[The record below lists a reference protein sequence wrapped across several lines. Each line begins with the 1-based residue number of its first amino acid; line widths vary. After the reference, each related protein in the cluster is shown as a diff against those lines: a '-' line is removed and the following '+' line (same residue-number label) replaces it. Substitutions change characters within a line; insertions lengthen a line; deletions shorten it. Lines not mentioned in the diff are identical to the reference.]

1 VLSRVLVALGLAAA
15 VVSGAAMVFLR
26 TDFVANNLC
35 AYAVATIEEA
45 TAARV
50 QVSQCSV
57 QPEQGKLTIEGLR
70 VGDPGGRIDLKVAR
84 VFAQVTVR
92 PLLQKVRLERLEVD
106 HPQLRLAL
114 DEAGGSP
121 AAGGQCLPDV
131 LDRFEFGRV
140 KIRKASVEVRSSGA
154 HVEVPRLGVAIKGR
168 GPRLSVSVSTRGGS
182 VELPGRAIGLI
193 SSRTAAFVDLRGS
206 GAVELRR
213 ADLIGTEASLFVKGK
228 LDNLCDPR
236 LEMAANVR
244 IDDLETAAARLLP
257 GKVHGIKGGVSADA
271 TVSWGRGA
279 SHLRGDLRLKA
290 VALGSFFPGDAS
302 LRFDLTPSRVHVD
315 RLEVPTGRGQING
328 SLEVSLAD
336 ASLPLAADLQLHDME
351 LAELLRK
358 LGLQHAWVVLRASGR
373 VQAKGTIV
381 PFNLAGDTALELADF
396 AVLDRTY
403 EKRAQARK
411 MFEFSRGKLA
421 GAVLADADKIVA
433 QGVAIEVGESR
444 LQVES
449 TFFADQA
456 KGMQLAAHTE
466 NLSLDDFRG
475 HFGPL
480 PATGKVKLA
489 ASVSGPYQE
498 LAIEGRTAAQDVH
511 FMELSLGDVTTHV
524 AFDTTSTKLTF
535 DDIRGHKDR
544 SEYRGRIAIDFSGST
559 TPLEAHVEL
568 PDAYLN
574 DLVDLASGMVPSL
587 SAIEDPG
594 EVDGRVAGV
603 IDVKGPAAAPSG
615 TASLQFRDLSLWGES
630 FDAGEARLSLHG
642 HEPRLQIEDL
652 TLRHGEAALRV
663 SGRFGPQ
670 WQLDLDAHTEKFTLA
685 DLDRAERAHLSGPLR
700 LTAHVGGVAE
710 RPRLDVALQFTE
722 GMADEADLGEGEL
735 KLRIDDKAM
744 TWNATV
750 GTHKV
755 SGHARLEG
763 DFPYACEGTLRIA
776 DLPQYVDLLAPD
788 FDIESGSL
796 TAAFEVH
803 GSLLRL
809 RDSAG
814 TMTLSQLLIVRS
826 DLTFENDGPAQV
838 SFGPE
843 GIRTERL
850 ALRAPF
856 TTAHLS
862 GGRGRDGKLD
872 LRLGASIDGRVLP
885 GLLADV
891 EHASGTYLVQATVG
905 GTVKNPTVL
914 GNIRIEDGAGSL
926 RGLPVAARA
935 LNGSIS
941 FSQDAL
947 VIDSLSGKLNNGEA
961 RVSGGIEM
969 ERLVPR
975 KIDMSAHVSDVNVRF
990 QESVGAIVDGDLTL
1004 HGPPF
1009 EPLLGG
1015 NLILSQ
1021 LKYTEDVDIEKSL
1034 LDFSRRP
1041 PAPKVLTKSPIVVRF
1056 DLDVRLSRGVRVEN
1070 NLARTD
1076 LKGDLKITGTS
1087 RSIGLLGSVNT
1098 VHGTATF
1105 RGNEFQIE
1113 QGVLTFTDRQRIR
1126 PTFDFQASS
1135 QVKEYKVRLHAFG
1148 SPGEPHVSLSS
1159 EPALAEADLGFL
1171 LTFGFVS
1178 TNLQQSTFSAADS
1191 GLAIGIE
1198 ALNKATGFSAE
1209 VRRFIPKNAI
1219 LRDPNIDF
1227 ASDFSVATNR
1237 LEPMARFQSHLI
1249 SDRLDLSV
1257 LQGLSTRRYRG
1268 VVSYQLSDALSTR
1281 LQLDNEHVTSGTG
1294 TDFGIDLHLKWE
1306 GE

>member
-1 VLSRVLVALGLAAA
+1 
-15 VVSGAAMVFLR
+15 
-26 TDFVANNLC
+26 
-35 AYAVATIEEA
+35 
-45 TAARV
+45 
-50 QVSQCSV
+50 
-57 QPEQGKLTIEGLR
+57 
-70 VGDPGGRIDLKVAR
+70 
-84 VFAQVTVR
+84 
-92 PLLQKVRLERLEVD
+92 
-106 HPQLRLAL
+106 
-114 DEAGGSP
+114 
-121 AAGGQCLPDV
+121 
-131 LDRFEFGRV
+131 
-140 KIRKASVEVRSSGA
+140 
-154 HVEVPRLGVAIKGR
+154 
-168 GPRLSVSVSTRGGS
+168 
-182 VELPGRAIGLI
+182 
-193 SSRTAAFVDLRGS
+193 
-206 GAVELRR
+206 
-213 ADLIGTEASLFVKGK
+213 
-228 LDNLCDPR
+228 
-236 LEMAANVR
+236 
-244 IDDLETAAARLLP
+244 
-257 GKVHGIKGGVSADA
+257 
-271 TVSWGRGA
+271 
-279 SHLRGDLRLKA
+279 
-290 VALGSFFPGDAS
+290 
-302 LRFDLTPSRVHVD
+302 
-315 RLEVPTGRGQING
+315 
-328 SLEVSLAD
+328 
-336 ASLPLAADLQLHDME
+336 
-351 LAELLRK
+351 
-358 LGLQHAWVVLRASGR
+358 
-373 VQAKGTIV
+373 
-381 PFNLAGDTALELADF
+381 
-396 AVLDRTY
+396 
-403 EKRAQARK
+403 
-411 MFEFSRGKLA
+411 
-421 GAVLADADKIVA
+421 
-433 QGVAIEVGESR
+433 
-444 LQVES
+444 
-449 TFFADQA
+449 
-456 KGMQLAAHTE
+456 
-466 NLSLDDFRG
+466 
-475 HFGPL
+475 
-480 PATGKVKLA
+480 
-489 ASVSGPYQE
+489 
-498 LAIEGRTAAQDVH
+498 
-511 FMELSLGDVTTHV
+511 
-524 AFDTTSTKLTF
+524 
-535 DDIRGHKDR
+535 
-544 SEYRGRIAIDFSGST
+544 
-559 TPLEAHVEL
+559 
-568 PDAYLN
+568 
-574 DLVDLASGMVPSL
+574 MVPSL

-603 IDVKGPAAAPSG
+603 IDVKGPAASPSG
-615 TASLQFRDLSLWGES
+615 TASLRFRDLSLWGES
-630 FDAGEARLSLHG
+630 FEAGEARLSLHG
-642 HEPRLQIEDL
+642 NEPRLQIEDL

-670 WQLDLDAHTEKFTLA
+670 WQLDLDARTENFTLA
-685 DLDRAERAHLSGPLR
+685 DFDRAERAHLSGPLR
-700 LTAHVGGVAE
+700 ATAHLGGVPE
-710 RPRLDVALQFTE
+710 HPRLDAALQFTE

-744 TWNATV
+744 TWNATI
-750 GTHKV
+750 GTHRV

-763 DFPYACEGTLRIA
+763 DFPYTCEGTLRVP

-796 TAAFEVH
+796 TAAFEVR

-826 DLTFENDGPAQV
+826 DLPFENDGPAQV

-891 EHASGTYLVQATVG
+891 EHASGTYLIQATVN

-926 RGLPVAARA
+926 RGLPVAA
-935 LNGSIS
+935 GM
-941 FSQDAL
+941 
-947 VIDSLSGKLNNGEA
+947 
-961 RVSGGIEM
+961 EM
-969 ERLVPR
+969 ERLVPK
-975 KIDMSAHVSDVNVRF
+975 KIDMSAHVSDVNVHF

-1004 HGPPF
+1004 HGPPS
-1009 EPLLGG
+1009 EPMLGG
-1015 NLILSQ
+1015 TLTLSQ
-1021 LKYTEDVDIEKSL
+1021 MKYTEDVDIEKSL

-1056 DLDVRLSRGVRVEN
+1056 DLDVHLSRGVRVEN

-1113 QGVLTFTDRQRIR
+1113 QGVLSFTDRQRIR
-1126 PTFDFQASS
+1126 PTFDFLASS

-1148 SPGEPHVSLSS
+1148 TPGEPHVSLSS

-1237 LEPMARFQSHLI
+1237 LEPMARFRSHLI
-1249 SDRLDLSV
+1249 SEHLDLSV

-1281 LQLDNEHVTSGTG
+1281 FQLDNEHITSGTG